1 MLVMKI
7 SILLILVSFLSLAN
21 SLPAISPVLLKRG
34 DLIYKNDFSS
44 GAVDKHWKVLQKTRF
59 VVENGVLKGI
69 PATAEDQAAKPDH
82 NGPVGLIDYIL
93 EDQSF
98 IVYTKIKWQG
108 GPAGNGTFELGHHI
122 CAVTFGAKEII
133 LKGEL
138 HGEKIMIATIGHK
151 AEKDRWYTLIA
162 EVHGDQVVVQIE
174 GIGEMRGQHPA
185 LKQKRKSLRIRGVR
199 NGALF
204 LDNFAIFKA
213 DGLL

>member
-7 SILLILVSFLSLAN
+7 SIPLILVSFLSLAN
-21 SLPAISPVLLKRG
+21 LLHAISPVLLKRG

-98 IVYTKIKWQG
+98 IVSKGLVKCADSIRRSSKNESRFVF
-108 GPAGNGTFELGHHI
+108 AG
-122 CAVTFGAKEII
+122 
-133 LKGEL
+133 
-138 HGEKIMIATIGHK
+138 
-151 AEKDRWYTLIA
+151 
-162 EVHGDQVVVQIE
+162 
-174 GIGEMRGQHPA
+174 
-185 LKQKRKSLRIRGVR
+185 
-199 NGALF
+199 
-204 LDNFAIFKA
+204 
-213 DGLL
+213 